1 MLYALHTSS
10 MCFLSRVNNNTSGL
24 KWNLKNFNFKEH
36 LTKFTLLPP
45 WVKGKELKLKFIKQ
59 MLNISNEKRE
69 PRGAERGSTKRMQLG
84 DKKMMFNQAR
94 CISSS
99 DSVSAQ
105 NWSLAVRKMQIF
117 HPMLLNESKDCSRVS
132 LSNLAN
138 FQSGDGAAAA
148 SLLVLSRLPAPHL
161 PLCW

>member
-1 MLYALHTSS
+1 MELEKFQFQGTFDKIHFIAP
-10 MCFLSRVNNNTSGL
+10 LS
-24 KWNLKNFNFKEH
+24 
-36 LTKFTLLPP
+36 
-45 WVKGKELKLKFIKQ
+45 KGKRIKIKIYKTNVEHQ
-59 MLNISNEKRE
+59 QRE
-69 PRGAERGSTKRMQLG
+69 ARAERGSTKRMQLG